1 MSRLPTTR
9 NALDAETE
17 GASAHPIAI
26 QVIERAMRLLDAL
39 AAQPDPVTL
48 KELSA
53 TTGLHA
59 STAHRIL
66 NDLVVGRYVER
77 VDNGLYQ
84 LGMRLLEL
92 GSLVKGR
99 LNVREAAIS
108 AMRSL
113 HKLTGQTIN
122 LSVQQGDEIV
132 YIDRAWSERSG
143 MQVVRAIGGRAPLH
157 LTSTGKLF
165 LSTADARQVRA
176 YALRTGLAGHTRNSL
191 TDLDRL
197 ERELA
202 LVRRHG
208 YARDNEEL
216 ELGVRCIAA
225 GIFDDTGKLVAGLSI
240 SAPAERLQ
248 DDWIKAL
255 VDTAASI
262 WKRWATSP
270 PFPPASTVWAWPQRL
285 CARNPGPA
293 CKKRKAPDG
302 AFLFA
307 CAARAHGLGY
317 CCSTPAFLN
326 SSPHCGTCC
335 LTLASRA
342 CGFASDV
349 STVAPSCFMRSWN
362 LGSARPACRLL
373 TSLSTTGLGVPFGTH
388 IPCQMPTSKPL

>member
-1 MSRLPTTR
+1 MP
-9 NALDAETE
+9 ALSPDFLAQTVPMDIDPKDR
-17 GASAHPIAI
+17 ARSSPVAI
-26 QVIERAMRLLDAL
+26 QVIDRAMRLLDAL

-99 LNVREAAIS
+99 LNVREAAQS
-108 AMRSL
+108 AMRTL
-113 HKLTGQTIN
+113 HRQTGQTVN

-165 LSTADARQVRA
+165 LSTTDPKQVRA
-176 YALRTGLAGHTRNSL
+176 YAQRTGLAGHTRNSL
-191 TDLDRL
+191 TDIDRL

-202 LVRRHG
+202 EVRRHG

-216 ELGVRCIAA
+216 EVGVRCIAA
-225 GIFDDTGKLVAGLSI
+225 GIQDDTGKLVAGLSI
-240 SAPAERLQ
+240 SAPAERMR
-248 DDWIKAL
+248 DEWIDLL
-255 VDTAASI
+255 VHTATGISEA
-262 WKRWATSP
+262 
-270 PFPPASTVWAWPQRL
+270 
-285 CARNPGPA
+285 
-293 CKKRKAPDG
+293 
-302 AFLFA
+302 
-307 CAARAHGLGY
+307 LGY
-317 CCSTPAFLN
+317 EPI
-326 SSPHCGTCC
+326 
-335 LTLASRA
+335 SR
-342 CGFASDV
+342 
-349 STVAPSCFMRSWN
+349 
-362 LGSARPACRLL
+362 
-373 TSLSTTGLGVPFGTH
+373 
-388 IPCQMPTSKPL
+388 